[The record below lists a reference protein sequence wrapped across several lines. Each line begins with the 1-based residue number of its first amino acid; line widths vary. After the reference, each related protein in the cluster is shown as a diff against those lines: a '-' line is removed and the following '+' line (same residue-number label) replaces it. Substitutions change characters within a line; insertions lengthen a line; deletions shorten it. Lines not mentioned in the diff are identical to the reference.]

1 LLLVNDA
8 GREIALSRH
17 GEIRVYGFEGQE
29 VERYGVPDDAE
40 MKVEDGSTVTRGT
53 MPCEWDPHN
62 VPILSEVG
70 GRVLDEDIVEDE
82 TMRIEIDP
90 SGHAHRTMN
99 VVCRYSSDSDEGRP
113 ERRRWAGN

>member
-1 LLLVNDA
+1 
-8 GREIALSRH
+8 
-17 GEIRVYGFEGQE
+17 
-29 VERYGVPDDAE
+29 

-99 VVCRYSSDSDEGRP
+99 VVCRYSGDSDEGRP

>member
-1 LLLVNDA
+1 
-8 GREIALSRH
+8 
-17 GEIRVYGFEGQE
+17 
-29 VERYGVPDDAE
+29 
-40 MKVEDGSTVTRGT
+40 MKVEDGQTVTRGT
-53 MPCEWDPHN
+53 MLCEWDPHY

-70 GRVLDEDIVEDE
+70 GRVRDEGIVEDE

-99 VVCRYSSDSDEGRP
+99 VVCRYSGDSDEGRP